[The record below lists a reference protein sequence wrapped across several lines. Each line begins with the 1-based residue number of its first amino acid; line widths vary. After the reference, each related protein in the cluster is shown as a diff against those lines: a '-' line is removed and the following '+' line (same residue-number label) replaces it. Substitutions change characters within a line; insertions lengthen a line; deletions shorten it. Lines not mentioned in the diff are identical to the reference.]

1 MSFFARLI
9 LFVSDI
15 IKIWPLFSTFELHIR
30 KWLEFF
36 KMIVYYYLNYK
47 EFVYEFPIFRL
58 IFLGTE
64 KQFYANWIIKSEE
77 LTQFGWNQNESKIQW
92 HLFIDFNEIFKI
104 SFPQKITD
112 VCDWWFKYH
121 SDQFLI
127 WRINKLNFLFYRL
140 MNIRILPLL
149 QSDFETTI
157 YIQLYHTHTH
167 Y

>member
-1 MSFFARLI
+1 
-9 LFVSDI
+9 
-15 IKIWPLFSTFELHIR
+15 
-30 KWLEFF
+30 
-36 KMIVYYYLNYK
+36 MIVYYYLNYK
-47 EFVYEFPIFRL
+47 EFVYKFPIFRL

-104 SFPQKITD
+104 FFPQKITD

-127 WRINKLNFLFYRL
+127 WKILGDTIFGIINTSKMVWCKPCWAYWFN
-140 MNIRILPLL
+140 
-149 QSDFETTI
+149 S
-157 YIQLYHTHTH
+157 HG
-167 Y
+167 